1 MPGKTHIK
9 SGSKAKQKTAHT
21 YNLPENPIE
30 FYISEE
36 TSAYEKERP
45 FTIYYDDPAHS
56 VKLLKGDCV
65 GILNQARENSVD
77 AIFADPPYFLSNGG
91 ITCHADGKFIQMEIQ
106 FRRYLWK
113 HIGNYLE
120 K

>member
-9 SGSKAKQKTAHT
+9 PVSKAKQKTAHT

-45 FTIYYDDPAHS
+45 FTIYYDDPAHP
-56 VKLLKGDCV
+56 VKLLKGDCIT
-65 GILNQARENSVD
+65 ILNQARENSVD
-77 AIFADPPYFLSNGG
+77 MIFSAR
-91 ITCHADGKFIQMEIQ
+91 I
-106 FRRYLWK
+106 
-113 HIGNYLE
+113 
-120 K
+120 

>member
-45 FTIYYDDPAHS
+45 FTIYYDDPA
-56 VKLLKGDCV
+56 D
-65 GILNQARENSVD
+65 
-77 AIFADPPYFLSNGG
+77 
-91 ITCHADGKFIQMEIQ
+91 
-106 FRRYLWK
+106 RRYKGLFR
-113 HIGNYLE
+113 ICGIFSY
-120 K
+120 